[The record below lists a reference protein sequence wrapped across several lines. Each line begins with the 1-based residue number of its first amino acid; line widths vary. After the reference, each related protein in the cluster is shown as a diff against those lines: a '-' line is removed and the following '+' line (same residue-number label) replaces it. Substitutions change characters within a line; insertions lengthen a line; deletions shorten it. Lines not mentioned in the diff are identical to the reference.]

1 MLSLA
6 SNISATQVVES
17 KYSASFDGIDDYID
31 TRHHFSDVFNDSFS
45 ISLWVKPDDGRPS
58 STNFLFGL
66 QHDPGTGNI
75 DDIVRLELHT
85 NGILKFV
92 FEGDEDTFVI
102 ETSAAAFSDGDQ
114 SSVGFTHVLIAMT
127 KNSGSNSSADFFING
142 VDVSNS
148 ITDTIT
154 EAKHA
159 AFSSTDNLF
168 IGARNNKGTASNFF
182 PGKIDEF
189 AIFNSALDVNNA
201 LAIYNNGSPLNLK
214 FDQGNYDNSSAL
226 QAYYRMGNGSFD
238 DKAGGEI
245 FNQKDLSG
253 TTSTTSGGVT
263 FSSDTP

>member
-1 MLSLA
+1 MLSLGN
-6 SNISATQVVES
+6 NISATQALDFQ
-17 KYSASFDGIDDYID
+17 YSIDFDGTNDYID
-31 TRHHFSDVFNDSFS
+31 TGHHFSDVFNDSFS

-66 QHDPGTGNI
+66 QHDPGSGNI
-75 DDIVRLELHT
+75 DDVVRLELHT

-92 FEGDEDTFVI
+92 FEGDTDTFII
-102 ETSAAAFSDGDQ
+102 ETSGAAFSDGDQ

-127 KNSGSNSSADFFING
+127 KNSGSNSSADIFING
-142 VDVSNS
+142 VDVSDS
-148 ITDTIT
+148 ITNDIT

-168 IGARNNKGTASNFF
+168 IGARNDRGTASNFF

-201 LAIYNNGSPLNLK
+201 LAIYNNGSPINLK

-226 QAYYRMGNGSFD
+226 QVYYRMGNGLLD
-238 DKAGGEI
+238 DI
-245 FNQKDLSG
+245 NNP
-253 TTSTTSGGVT
+253 TSTSNEQG
-263 FSSDTP
+263 